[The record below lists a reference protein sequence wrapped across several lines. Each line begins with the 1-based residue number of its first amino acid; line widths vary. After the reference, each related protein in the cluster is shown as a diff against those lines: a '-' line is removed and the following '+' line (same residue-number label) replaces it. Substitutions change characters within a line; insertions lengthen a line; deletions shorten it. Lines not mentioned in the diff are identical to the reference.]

1 MCSRYHGRDGLLP
14 AGDSRFLTLG
24 SIAGGGGGGA
34 LCLIGVNPDGTLVQC
49 GNSAPRMDIN
59 LFDHSSGLMD
69 CLDLLCDTG
78 ESGVSS
84 IRHSPGLSNTGL
96 LKVTGVRFDVFDI
109 GLFSEADS
117 VRFGAALVVSDVTG
131 DGDHIPMATAARS
144 RGDGSRCCVLAEV
157 SKTGGWCESRLCALS
172 RNQL

>member
-1 MCSRYHGRDGLLP
+1 M
-14 AGDSRFLTLG
+14 
-24 SIAGGGGGGA
+24 GA

-49 GNSAPRMDIN
+49 GNYAPRMDIN

-84 IRHSPGLSNTGL
+84 IRDSPGVLHQNWLQPRLSNTGL
-96 LKVTGVRFDVFDI
+96 LKVTGIHFDVFDI
-109 GLFSEADS
+109 GLFSEADL

-131 DGDHIPMATAARS
+131 DGDDIPMTTAAHS
-144 RGDGSRCCVLAEV
+144 RGGGSRCCVLAEV
-157 SKTGGWCESRLCALS
+157 SQTGGWCLSRLCALG